1 MKNLHQIK
9 QKPKELNPSG
19 IPFFIECNVQLYFKI
34 ERLLKLSF
42 LGIYIA

>member
-1 MKNLHQIK
+1 MENILQIK
-9 QKPKELNPSG
+9 QKHKILNPSG